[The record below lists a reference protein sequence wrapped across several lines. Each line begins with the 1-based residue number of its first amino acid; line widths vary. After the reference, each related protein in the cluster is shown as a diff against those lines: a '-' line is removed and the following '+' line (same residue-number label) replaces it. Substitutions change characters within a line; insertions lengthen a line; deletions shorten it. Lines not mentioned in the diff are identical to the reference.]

1 MSTSVN
7 ENVAAVD
14 AAGTS
19 PLRVGVVG
27 AGNISKAYFET
38 FQRIGDEVQ
47 LAGVADVDLE
57 RAVEAASAQG
67 VRGGSVDDLLA
78 DPEVDLVLNLT
89 IPAAHAEVAT
99 RALEAG
105 KHVYG
110 EKPLAVTVAEARAV
124 LELAQQR
131 GLWVGCAPDTVLG
144 TGIQTAR
151 KAVDDGMIGRPVAA
165 SATMAIPGHEAWHP
179 NPDFYYAPGGGPL
192 YDMGPYYLHALIT
205 LLGPVAR
212 VTASASQPVAERT
225 IKSGPRAGERVPVL
239 IDTHISGTLEH
250 VDGAI
255 TTLTMSFDTVGTRAV
270 PIEVHGVEGSLVV
283 PDPNEFT
290 GTTSLKRRG
299 EDWIDLPV
307 SAGYEHSSRGYGL
320 LDYHRTPAG
329 EVPRADAG
337 VAFHAL
343 QIMETVMRSS
353 VEGRRLDIDGPA
365 SRPRAVPLTPN

>member
-1 MSTSVN
+1 MGKPMN
-7 ENVAAVD
+7 E
-14 AAGTS
+14 GTTA
-19 PLRVGVVG
+19 PLGVGLVG
-27 AGNISKAYFET
+27 AGFISRMYFET
-38 FQRIGDEVQ
+38 LQRISDEVR
-47 LAGVADVDLE
+47 LVRVADVDVA
-57 RAVEAASAQG
+57 RAAEAGAAQG
-67 VRGGSVDDLLA
+67 VPGGSVDELLA
-78 DPEVDLVLNLT
+78 DPGVDIVLNLT

-110 EKPLAVTVAEARAV
+110 EKPLAVTVAEGRSI
-124 LELAQQR
+124 LDLAQR
-131 GLWVGCAPDTVLG
+131 PGLWVGCAPDTVLG

-151 KAVDDGMIGRPVAA
+151 RAVDDGMIGRPVAA
-165 SATMAIPGHEAWHP
+165 TATMAIPGHEAWHP
-179 NPDFYYAPGGGPL
+179 NPDFYYQPGGGPL

-212 VTASASQPVAERT
+212 VSASASRPVSERT
-225 IKSGPRAGERVPVL
+225 IASGPRAGERVPVL
-239 IDTHISGTLEH
+239 TDTHITGLLEH

-270 PIEVHGVEGSLVV
+270 PIEVHGVTGSLLV

-299 EDWIDLPV
+299 EDWVDLPV
-307 SAGYEHSSRGYGL
+307 SAGYEGSARGYGL

-337 VAFHAL
+337 IAFHAL
-343 QIMETVMRSS
+343 DIMETMLRAS
-353 VEGRRLDIDGPA
+353 VEGRRLDLA
-365 SRPRAVPLTPN
+365 TTTERPRAVPLTPS

>member
-1 MSTSVN
+1 MNT
-7 ENVAAVD
+7 D
-14 AAGTS
+14 AAT
-19 PLRVGVVG
+19 PLRVGLVG
-27 AGNISKAYFET
+27 AGNISRAYFET
-38 FQRIGDEVQ
+38 FERIHDEVR
-47 LAGVADVDLE
+47 LVRIADVDLA
-57 RAVEAASAQG
+57 RAAEAGAAQG
-67 VRGGSVDDLLA
+67 VPGGSVDELLA
-78 DPEVDLVLNLT
+78 DPEVDVVLNLT

-99 RALEAG
+99 RSLQAG

-110 EKPLAVTVAEARAV
+110 EKPLTVTVAEARSV
-124 LELAQQR
+124 LDLAQQR
-131 GLWVGCAPDTVLG
+131 GLWVGSAPDTVLG

-151 KAVDDGMIGRPVAA
+151 RAIDEGLIGRPVAA

-212 VTASASQPVAERT
+212 VTASASQPVSERT

-239 IDTHISGTLEH
+239 IDTHITGTLEH

-255 TTLTMSFDTVGTRAV
+255 TTITMSFDTVGTRAV
-270 PIEVHGVEGSLVV
+270 PIEVHGVEGSLLV
-283 PDPNEFT
+283 PDPNNFD
-290 GTTSLKRRG
+290 GDTSLKRRG
-299 EDWIDLPV
+299 EDWMTLPV
-307 SAGYEHSSRGYGL
+307 SAGYVGSSRGYGL

-329 EVPRADAG
+329 QVPRADAG

-365 SRPRAVPLTPN
+365 NRPTAVPLTSTTPSRRDD